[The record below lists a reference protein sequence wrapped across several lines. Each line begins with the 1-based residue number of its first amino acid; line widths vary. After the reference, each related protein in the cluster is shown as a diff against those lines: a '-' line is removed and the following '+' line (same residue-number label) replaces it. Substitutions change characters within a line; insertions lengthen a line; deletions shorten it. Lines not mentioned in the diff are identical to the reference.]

1 MNIIRTEILDNAQK
15 AKDTMIENAN
25 STLRPLTLQKHD
37 YVFLYNENVHKLQNQ
52 YYGPFVVHNI
62 PSAHTVLLKDPVT
75 NKIFDSIVHI
85 NRVKKAF
92 VREPTPSDFF
102 NVVSSRHIAQKDQ
115 SCQTESVQS
124 QNQTCDSK
132 TRPQRHRQPPIRYR
146 DGNHVNPTDVIG
158 VIDHQTLT
166 VVTKLKR

>member
-1 MNIIRTEILDNAQK
+1 MNIIRTEILYNAQK
-15 AKDTMIENAN
+15 AKDTMVENAN

-37 YVFLYNENVHKLQNQ
+37 YVFLHNENVHKLQNQ
-52 YYGPFVVHNI
+52 YSGPFVVHNI

-102 NVVSSRHIAQKDQ
+102 SVVSSRQIAQK
-115 SCQTESVQS
+115 TKVV
-124 QNQTCDSK
+124 K
-132 TRPQRHRQPPIRYR
+132 P
-146 DGNHVNPTDVIG
+146 NP
-158 VIDHQTLT
+158 
-166 VVTKLKR
+166 